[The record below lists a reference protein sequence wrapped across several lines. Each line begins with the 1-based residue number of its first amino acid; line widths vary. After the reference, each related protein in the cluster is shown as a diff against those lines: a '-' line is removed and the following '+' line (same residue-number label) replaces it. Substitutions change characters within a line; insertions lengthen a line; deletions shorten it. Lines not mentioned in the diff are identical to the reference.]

1 MATDGKYP
9 RFAIFENVTGAFSSN
24 RGEDFRIV
32 LEEFV
37 KIAEPEATMPPM
49 QGGKWPYADCYVG
62 DGWSIA
68 YRTFDTQY
76 WPRTPQRRRRL
87 YLVADFGGE
96 CACKILFEREGLRRD
111 PAQGQKPWQGAPAY
125 TGRSTCA
132 NDRDGD
138 YLVTQCSA
146 SENNLSSTV
155 CASYGTKWNGNSGA
169 YNGENFV
176 LETRVPL
183 ERVTGKSPIAAWQYL
198 FESHAQDAR
207 YKGPLDVCPVI
218 SAKYGTG
225 GLNQPF
231 VVKKGEGVSVAGFK
245 AGQSA
250 KSYGIGWEEECSPTL
265 IAGNSGTNRAPAV
278 CIQKREEASVYD
290 AGGNEDRKTVST
302 LTGDHEN
309 RITDYT
315 SVIVQHMAFA
325 QNTRN
330 EVRDLKGRAGAL
342 AASPGMKQQTYIL
355 QKLVLDDQGGQQI
368 SVRTDGKAPTIRAEM
383 HGNVPCVVQTA
394 MINSDL
400 QADGGKEDE

>member
-1 MATDGKYP
+1 MEAIRIIKEMRVATDGNYP

-37 KIAEPEATMPPM
+37 KIAEPCATMPAM

-111 PAQGQKPWQGAPAY
+111 PAPSQKPWQGAPAHA
-125 TGRSTCA
+125 GRGAFTDDS
-132 NDRDGD
+132 DREKH
-138 YLVTQCSA
+138 LKQS
-146 SENNLSSTV
+146 SERKTTAEHPALNQ
-155 CASYGTKWNGNSGA
+155 
-169 YNGENFV
+169 F
-176 LETRVPL
+176 
-183 ERVTGKSPIAAWQYL
+183 L
-198 FESHAQDAR
+198 FDSHAQDAR
-207 YKGPLDVCPVI
+207 YNGPLDVCPVV

-231 VVKKGEGVSVAGFK
+231 VVKKGEDAFVAGFK

-250 KSYGIGWEEECSPTL
+250 KSYGIGWEEECAPTL

-278 CIQKREEASVYD
+278 CIQKREESKVYD
-290 AGGNEDRKTVST
+290 ARGNGDGKTVST
-302 LTGDHEN
+302 ITGDHEN

-342 AASPGMKQQTYIL
+342 AANHGMKQQTYIIE
-355 QKLVLDDQGGQQI
+355 KFVLDDQTE
-368 SVRTDGKAPTIRAEM
+368 RHP
-383 HGNVPCVVQTA
+383 P
-394 MINSDL
+394 
-400 QADGGKEDE
+400 